1 MVGLQTTLWGIPYWG
16 WGVGAVAGIGGW
28 YWYTSSQQ
36 AAQDAQNQSLGAD
49 QYGFPPGG
57 IALQPPIGNA
67 GVGGG
72 GITTPDAGGATIDAM
87 LKAIGDLNPPP
98 DTQVQLHQIDA
109 NAQAT
114 IGGEGTTIFN
124 SLIKSLDAHK
134 GLGRISADVPGVGD
148 VSVWYGKPTVTKTK
162 TIIKKVPAPTPIHKP
177 TGGATQPAPTHRP
190 VLSTVEGPAPTR
202 KPAPAPIRRPA
213 PAPKPKARRR

>member
-1 MVGLQTTLWGIPYWG
+1 MPELWGIPYWG
-16 WGVGAVAGIGGW
+16 WGVGAVAAVGGY

-57 IALQPPIGNA
+57 IALQPPIGSA
-67 GVGGG
+67 GVGG

-98 DTQVQLHQIDA
+98 VGPDTQVQLHQIDA

-114 IGGEGTTIFN
+114 LGGEGTTIFN

-134 GLGRISADVPGVGD
+134 GLGRISADVPGIGD
-148 VSVWYGKPTVTKTK
+148 VSVWYGKPTVTKVK
-162 TIIKKVPAPTPIHKP
+162 TVIKKIPTPTPIHKP
-177 TGGATQPAPTHRP
+177 TGGAP
-190 VLSTVEGPAPTR
+190 
-202 KPAPAPIRRPA
+202 KPAPIRPTQGK
-213 PAPKPKARRR
+213 PKPVPKPKPKPTPIARRR